1 MWPEVWQG
9 VNRHLTLMELNCE
22 KGQNTVWQDNVVET
36 QGVFLYNWHV
46 QIIEAP
52 SFSPFCVTFA
62 KINSVPRY
70 IDQVKKFDSCCFV
83 GTLSSWALVTLSV
96 RPPIRSSPPY
106 TFSPGTSFS
115 RASFPRAWSLMMKMR
130 LVHYCFTW
138 ILRLCSVI
146 WESWLPNGLTSDGV
160 WWEQPSE
167 TSPLSSLFLA
177 AAKKTTTNVFR
188 FAADT
193 SGKLIILNKW
203 IIRKLLFK
211 KTFLPAS
218 KLWRLAACLCDIK
231 VNILRF

>member
-1 MWPEVWQG
+1 
-9 VNRHLTLMELNCE
+9 MELNCK

-70 IDQVKKFDSCCFV
+70 IDQEKKFDSCCFV

-115 RASFPRAWSLMMKMR
+115 RASFPRAWSL
-130 LVHYCFTW
+130 
-138 ILRLCSVI
+138 INENEI
-146 WESWLPNGLTSDGV
+146 
-160 WWEQPSE
+160 
-167 TSPLSSLFLA
+167 SSLLLHRGSAVVFCYLRVM
-177 AAKKTTTNVFR
+177 AAKRSHQWWCVVRTAVR
-188 FAADT
+188 
-193 SGKLIILNKW
+193 NKPSLFTISSSCQKNQQQMSSVSQQIHQENWLSW
-203 IIRKLLFK
+203 I
-211 KTFLPAS
+211 
-218 KLWRLAACLCDIK
+218 
-231 VNILRF
+231 NE